1 MKPRMQHSVPWHRI
15 SNSPMPVILYW
26 KPSVI
31 CTSIN
36 RLHLKNYR
44 KEQIMPKPFLNKLIV
59 HGAIGFFCVL
69 FGCIYGFVTDD
80 QIFLLMSLCIGVGT
94 VIRIVSLLHT
104 IKMHDYTELT
114 GTCTKREVSP
124 LTKKQKIIFRSTDQK
139 EYHFTFD
146 KNIRILSGH
155 YYRLYFRNVANLSGE
170 EKVTP
175 DLLAY
180 EELSLNE
187 DVSPKNS

>member
-1 MKPRMQHSVPWHRI
+1 
-15 SNSPMPVILYW
+15 
-26 KPSVI
+26 
-31 CTSIN
+31 
-36 RLHLKNYR
+36 
-44 KEQIMPKPFLNKLIV
+44 MPKPFLNKLIV

-180 EELSLNE
+180 QNRSSYAIFTYPLLFWIYSVFIFTLSEIFCLQIIIILFNCF
-187 DVSPKNS
+187 NTLY

>member
-1 MKPRMQHSVPWHRI
+1 
-15 SNSPMPVILYW
+15 
-26 KPSVI
+26 
-31 CTSIN
+31 
-36 RLHLKNYR
+36 
-44 KEQIMPKPFLNKLIV
+44 MPKPFLNKLIV
-59 HGAIGFFCVL
+59 HGAIGLFCVL
-69 FGCIYGFVTDD
+69 FGCIYGFVTHD

-94 VIRIVSLLHT
+94 AIRIVSLLHT

-146 KNIRILSGH
+146 KNIRLLSGH

-180 EELSLNE
+180 EELSSLN
-187 DVSPKNS
+187 KNISSKNP

>member
-1 MKPRMQHSVPWHRI
+1 
-15 SNSPMPVILYW
+15 
-26 KPSVI
+26 
-31 CTSIN
+31 
-36 RLHLKNYR
+36 
-44 KEQIMPKPFLNKLIV
+44 MPKPFLNKLIV

-80 QIFLLMSLCIGVGT
+80 
-94 VIRIVSLLHT
+94 
-104 IKMHDYTELT
+104 YTKLT

-180 EELSLNE
+180 EELSL
-187 DVSPKNS
+187 

>member
-1 MKPRMQHSVPWHRI
+1 
-15 SNSPMPVILYW
+15 
-26 KPSVI
+26 
-31 CTSIN
+31 
-36 RLHLKNYR
+36 
-44 KEQIMPKPFLNKLIV
+44 MPKPFLNKLIV

-69 FGCIYGFVTDD
+69 FGCIYGFITDD

-94 VIRIVSLLHT
+94 AIRIVSLLHT
-104 IKMHDYTELT
+104 I
-114 GTCTKREVSP
+114 
-124 LTKKQKIIFRSTDQK
+124 KKQKIIFRSTDQK

-146 KNIRILSGH
+146 KNIRLLSGH

>member
-1 MKPRMQHSVPWHRI
+1 
-15 SNSPMPVILYW
+15 
-26 KPSVI
+26 
-31 CTSIN
+31 
-36 RLHLKNYR
+36 
-44 KEQIMPKPFLNKLIV
+44 MPKPFLNKLIV

-69 FGCIYGFVTDD
+69 FGCIYGFITDD

-94 VIRIVSLLHT
+94 AIRIVSLLHT

-146 KNIRILSGH
+146 KNIRL
-155 YYRLYFRNVANLSGE
+155 LSGE
-170 EKVTP
+170 YSCAVTP
-175 DLLAY
+175 QVRQTGNRLSGLAGTAYASLLT
-180 EELSLNE
+180 
-187 DVSPKNS
+187 

>member
-1 MKPRMQHSVPWHRI
+1 
-15 SNSPMPVILYW
+15 
-26 KPSVI
+26 
-31 CTSIN
+31 
-36 RLHLKNYR
+36 
-44 KEQIMPKPFLNKLIV
+44 MPKPFLNKLIV

-69 FGCIYGFVTDD
+69 FGCIYGFITDD

-94 VIRIVSLLHT
+94 AIRIVSLLHT

-146 KNIRILSGH
+146 KNIRLLSGH
-155 YYRLYFRNVANLSGE
+155 YYRLYFRNVARTAVSLPEPGFRMKNKNFPWDFWLMKVVLWAGE
-170 EKVTP
+170 IVLPMPGKLQSCCMISV
-175 DLLAY
+175 
-180 EELSLNE
+180 
-187 DVSPKNS
+187 

>member
-1 MKPRMQHSVPWHRI
+1 
-15 SNSPMPVILYW
+15 
-26 KPSVI
+26 
-31 CTSIN
+31 
-36 RLHLKNYR
+36 
-44 KEQIMPKPFLNKLIV
+44 MPKPFLNKLIV

-69 FGCIYGFVTDD
+69 FGCIYG
-80 QIFLLMSLCIGVGT
+80 
-94 VIRIVSLLHT
+94 
-104 IKMHDYTELT
+104 
-114 GTCTKREVSP
+114 

-146 KNIRILSGH
+146 KNIRLLSGH

-180 EELSLNE
+180 EELSL
-187 DVSPKNS
+187 

>member
-1 MKPRMQHSVPWHRI
+1 MYLRIYNRRPDISPYESLHRCW
-15 SNSPMPVILYW
+15 N
-26 KPSVI
+26 
-31 CTSIN
+31 CHTN
-36 RLHLKNYR
+36 
-44 KEQIMPKPFLNKLIV
+44 
-59 HGAIGFFCVL
+59 
-69 FGCIYGFVTDD
+69 
-80 QIFLLMSLCIGVGT
+80 
-94 VIRIVSLLHT
+94 VSLLHT

-146 KNIRILSGH
+146 KNIRLLSGH

-180 EELSLNE
+180 EELSSLNK
-187 DVSPKNS
+187 SISSKNP

>member
-1 MKPRMQHSVPWHRI
+1 MAHETVDFLGSGAVAGADDDGGCVRGNGGCDRRM
-15 SNSPMPVILYW
+15 
-26 KPSVI
+26 
-31 CTSIN
+31 
-36 RLHLKNYR
+36 
-44 KEQIMPKPFLNKLIV
+44 
-59 HGAIGFFCVL
+59 A
-69 FGCIYGFVTDD
+69 
-80 QIFLLMSLCIGVGT
+80 
-94 VIRIVSLLHT
+94 IRIVSLLHT

-146 KNIRILSGH
+146 KNIRLLSGH

>member
-1 MKPRMQHSVPWHRI
+1 
-15 SNSPMPVILYW
+15 
-26 KPSVI
+26 
-31 CTSIN
+31 
-36 RLHLKNYR
+36 
-44 KEQIMPKPFLNKLIV
+44 MPKPFLNKLIV

-69 FGCIYGFVTDD
+69 FGCIYGFVTHD

-94 VIRIVSLLHT
+94 AIRIVSLLHT

-146 KNIRILSGH
+146 KNIRLLSGH

-180 EELSLNE
+180 EELSSLN
-187 DVSPKNS
+187 

>member
-1 MKPRMQHSVPWHRI
+1 
-15 SNSPMPVILYW
+15 
-26 KPSVI
+26 
-31 CTSIN
+31 
-36 RLHLKNYR
+36 
-44 KEQIMPKPFLNKLIV
+44 MPKPFLNKLIV

-69 FGCIYGFVTDD
+69 FGCIYGFITDD

-94 VIRIVSLLHT
+94 AIRIVSLLHT

-146 KNIRILSGH
+146 KNIRLLSGH

-170 EKVTP
+170 ER
-175 DLLAY
+175 LLRIY
-180 EELSLNE
+180 LPMRNYHPLNKIRSRY
-187 DVSPKNS
+187 VPPTHLLLILFTLKISFFNIVFPFLLYL

>member
-1 MKPRMQHSVPWHRI
+1 
-15 SNSPMPVILYW
+15 
-26 KPSVI
+26 
-31 CTSIN
+31 
-36 RLHLKNYR
+36 
-44 KEQIMPKPFLNKLIV
+44 MPKPFLNKLIV

-104 IKMHDYTELT
+104 IKMHDYTKLT

-139 EYHFTFD
+139 
-146 KNIRILSGH
+146 NITLRSIKISAFYLDTIIAYISGM
-155 YYRLYFRNVANLSGE
+155 
-170 EKVTP
+170 
-175 DLLAY
+175 
-180 EELSLNE
+180 
-187 DVSPKNS
+187 

>member
-1 MKPRMQHSVPWHRI
+1 M
-15 SNSPMPVILYW
+15 
-26 KPSVI
+26 
-31 CTSIN
+31 
-36 RLHLKNYR
+36 
-44 KEQIMPKPFLNKLIV
+44 
-59 HGAIGFFCVL
+59 
-69 FGCIYGFVTDD
+69 
-80 QIFLLMSLCIGVGT
+80 
-94 VIRIVSLLHT
+94 SLLHT

-146 KNIRILSGH
+146 KNIRLLSGH

>member
-1 MKPRMQHSVPWHRI
+1 MKQKQIRCPYCGSI
-15 SNSPMPVILYW
+15 AIL
-26 KPSVI
+26 
-31 CTSIN
+31 
-36 RLHLKNYR
+36 R
-44 KEQIMPKPFLNKLIV
+44 
-59 HGAIGFFCVL
+59 
-69 FGCIYGFVTDD
+69 D
-80 QIFLLMSLCIGVGT
+80 
-94 VIRIVSLLHT
+94 
-104 IKMHDYTELT
+104 TELT

-146 KNIRILSGH
+146 KNIRLLSGH

-180 EELSLNE
+180 EELSL
-187 DVSPKNS
+187 

>member
-1 MKPRMQHSVPWHRI
+1 MRFPFFRNRDSVKNGILI
-15 SNSPMPVILYW
+15 SIRR
-26 KPSVI
+26 
-31 CTSIN
+31 T
-36 RLHLKNYR
+36 
-44 KEQIMPKPFLNKLIV
+44 
-59 HGAIGFFCVL
+59 GDGFHPGL
-69 FGCIYGFVTDD
+69 F
-80 QIFLLMSLCIGVGT
+80 MSLCIGVGT
-94 VIRIVSLLHT
+94 AIRIVSLLHT

-146 KNIRILSGH
+146 KNIRLLSGH

>member
-1 MKPRMQHSVPWHRI
+1 
-15 SNSPMPVILYW
+15 
-26 KPSVI
+26 
-31 CTSIN
+31 
-36 RLHLKNYR
+36 
-44 KEQIMPKPFLNKLIV
+44 MPKPFLNKLIV

-80 QIFLLMSLCIGVGT
+80 QIFLLMSLCIGVVT
-94 VIRIVSLLHT
+94 AIRIVSLLHT

-146 KNIRILSGH
+146 KNIRLLSGH
-155 YYRLYFRNVANLSGE
+155 YYRLYFRNSRRDSNINNLASE
-170 EKVTP
+170 
-175 DLLAY
+175 LLTY
-180 EELSLNE
+180 EELSSLTE
-187 DVSPKNS
+187 EVFPKDS

>member
-1 MKPRMQHSVPWHRI
+1 
-15 SNSPMPVILYW
+15 
-26 KPSVI
+26 
-31 CTSIN
+31 
-36 RLHLKNYR
+36 
-44 KEQIMPKPFLNKLIV
+44 MPKPFLNKLIV

-69 FGCIYGFVTDD
+69 FGCIYGFITDD

-94 VIRIVSLLHT
+94 AIRIVSLLHT

-146 KNIRILSGH
+146 KNIRLLSGH
-155 YYRLYFRNVANLSGE
+155 YYRLYFRNVAS
-170 EKVTP
+170 
-175 DLLAY
+175 LLPNSYMLFKHTSLPIRSLVY
-180 EELSLNE
+180 EPNGKWYFLFRKRYCHLILPKSLG
-187 DVSPKNS
+187 